1 MTNFNPINFIN
12 KLLTSQTPTKNENVE
27 NRPPSQ
33 NMPGDNLIF
42 KRMAQQVNQ
51 AQQAAQA
58 NLPQKAAA
66 AMDAN
71 EKSALLK
78 DFLKLPNELKE
89 FLNQNT
95 QNSAMMMLNVKMTP
109 EMLAKK
115 LEVSQLMQLLM
126 QNSQEGSQKL
136 MQLIA
141 QTARN
146 GGDVQQLKQLMNLL
160 NNNIAASNV
169 SNEANQVLKNLI
181 LLYLPFVPLKEHRE
195 DELDFELNFF
205 EEENKEGKGEEGGPS
220 QSVNV
225 MIKTNN
231 YGNVRAYL
239 ELKSPNDLTT
249 LLYCREDF
257 PKGMLEKLLAQEAK
271 EINLKSNF
279 VSETVKAQTQSP
291 SEDSGSVKI
300 SAQSSVNSYLLLIT
314 YSLIRLVVSIDKGL
328 SADAAVIH

>member
-1 MTNFNPINFIN
+1 MTNFNPLSFIN
-12 KLLTSQTPTKNENVE
+12 KLLLPQTTQKESVVNQ
-27 NRPPSQ
+27 PPSQ
-33 NMPGDNLIF
+33 NMPGDNIIF

-51 AQQAAQA
+51 AQQAAQS
-58 NLPQKAAA
+58 NLPQKAMA

-78 DFLKLPNELKE
+78 DLLKLPSDMKE

-95 QNSAMMMLNVKMTP
+95 RNNAMMMLNVKIDP
-109 EMLAKK
+109 AFLAKK
-115 LEVSQLMQLLM
+115 LEVSQLMQILM

-146 GGDVQQLKQLMNLL
+146 GGDVRQLKELMTLL
-160 NNNIAASNV
+160 NNNIAAANV
-169 SNEANQVLKNLI
+169 SNEANQMLKNLV
-181 LLYLPFVPLKEHRE
+181 LLYLPFIPLKDNKE

-205 EEENKEGKGEEGGPS
+205 EEEKTGKEGEEGEPS

-239 ELKSPNDLTT
+239 ELRPPNDLTT
-249 LLYCREDF
+249 LLYCRDDF
-257 PKGMLEKLLAQEAK
+257 PKGMLEKLFAEEAK

-279 VSETVKAQTQSP
+279 ISETVKSQTQAP
-291 SEDSGSVKI
+291 GDDGGSVKI
-300 SAQSSVNSYLLLIT
+300 TAQSSVNSYLLLIT

-328 SADAAVIH
+328 STD